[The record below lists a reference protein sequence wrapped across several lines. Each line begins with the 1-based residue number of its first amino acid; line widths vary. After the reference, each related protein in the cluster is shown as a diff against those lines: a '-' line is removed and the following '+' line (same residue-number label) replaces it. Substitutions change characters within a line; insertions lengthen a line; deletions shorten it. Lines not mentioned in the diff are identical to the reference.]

1 MVERELNNNKG
12 NKYHKTNEK
21 APILQCTFLHK
32 YLDFFE
38 KIAHYNQTPFKNSAG
53 QLKTPIFHGETCTTI
68 LQVFWFGSN
77 TKHIYLFVELWFLFH
92 LGTH

>member
-1 MVERELNNNKG
+1 MKKHPFCSARFSIN
-12 NKYHKTNEK
+12 
-21 APILQCTFLHK
+21 IWIFLK
-32 YLDFFE
+32 

-77 TKHIYLFVELWFLFH
+77 TKHIYLFVEL
-92 LGTH
+92 